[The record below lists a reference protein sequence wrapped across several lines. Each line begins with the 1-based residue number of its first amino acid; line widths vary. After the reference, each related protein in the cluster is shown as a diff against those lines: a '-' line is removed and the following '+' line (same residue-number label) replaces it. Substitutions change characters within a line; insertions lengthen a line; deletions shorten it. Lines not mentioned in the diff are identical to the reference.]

1 MKKKDKN
8 ISFNKRPLSQGLYDS
23 NFEHDACGIGFV
35 ANIKGNKEH
44 SIIQDGLKILDNLTH
59 RGAVGADPTLGD
71 GAGLL
76 LQIPDQFLREECKK
90 QNVILPDEG
99 SYAVAQVFFPNDNI
113 VIKYCEEL
121 FQKVIEENGNKVIL
135 WRTVPVNKKA
145 ISKSLNATAP
155 VIKQAFVVSNDNTLN
170 QDDLERKIF
179 IVRKIL
185 SNKYRLDKKLLKKKQ
200 NVYICSFSTRTL
212 NYKGMLLSD
221 TVGTYFTDLE
231 DKRVV
236 SALAL
241 VHQRFSTNTFP
252 SWDLAQPFRM
262 ICHNGEINTLRGN
275 VNWMNARKHMM
286 SSKVLGKDLQKIWP
300 IISEG
305 QSDSACFDNALELL
319 IMGGYSLSHAM
330 MLLIPEAWQ
339 NNNLMDENRKAFYE
353 YNSSVMEP
361 WDGPA
366 AVAFSDGK
374 QIGATLDRNG
384 LRPARYF
391 ITDEDKIV
399 LSSEMG
405 VLPHPEEKIKEKWRL
420 QPGKMLLIDLDK

>member
-1 MKKKDKN
+1 MKNKNKD
-8 ISFNKRPLSQGLYDS
+8 ISFNKRPLNQGLYDS

-76 LQIPDQFLREECKK
+76 LQIPDLFLRDECKK
-90 QNVILPDEG
+90 QNIILPNEG
-99 SYAVAQVFFPNDNI
+99 SYAVAQVFFPNDNDS
-113 VIKYCEEL
+113 VKHSEKL
-121 FQKVIEENGNKVIL
+121 FQEVIGENGAKVIF

-145 ISKSLNATAP
+145 ISKSLNLTAP
-155 VIKQAFVVSNDNTLN
+155 VIKQAFVISKNEEIN
-170 QDDLERKIF
+170 QDEFERKIF
-179 IVRKIL
+179 IIRKIL
-185 SNKYRLDKKLLKKKQ
+185 SNKFREDKNLLSKKQ

-221 TVGTYFTDLE
+221 TVGSYFTDLE

-286 SSKVLGKDLQKIWP
+286 SSKVLGDDLKKIWP

-319 IMGGYSLSHAM
+319 IMGGYTLSHAM

-339 NNNLMDENRKAFYE
+339 NNKLMDKNRRAFYE

-374 QIGATLDRNG
+374 QIGAT
-384 LRPARYF
+384 
-391 ITDEDKIV
+391 
-399 LSSEMG
+399 
-405 VLPHPEEKIKEKWRL
+405 
-420 QPGKMLLIDLDK
+420 